1 MGDYEVDTAT
11 VEELAAMPSE
21 EATDAEIPEQT
32 LEVLE
37 GEDGDR

>member
-32 LEVLE
+32 SEVLE